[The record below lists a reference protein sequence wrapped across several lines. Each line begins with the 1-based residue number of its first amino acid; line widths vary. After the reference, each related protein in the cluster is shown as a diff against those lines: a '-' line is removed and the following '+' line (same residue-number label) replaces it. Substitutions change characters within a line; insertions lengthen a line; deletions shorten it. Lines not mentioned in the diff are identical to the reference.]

1 MREYAFED
9 DEDELDGERDD
20 LDGDGDDGNESMP
33 EYVKKI
39 VE

>member
-20 LDGDGDDGNESMP
+20 LDGDGDDGYESMP
-33 EYVKKI
+33 E
-39 VE
+39 